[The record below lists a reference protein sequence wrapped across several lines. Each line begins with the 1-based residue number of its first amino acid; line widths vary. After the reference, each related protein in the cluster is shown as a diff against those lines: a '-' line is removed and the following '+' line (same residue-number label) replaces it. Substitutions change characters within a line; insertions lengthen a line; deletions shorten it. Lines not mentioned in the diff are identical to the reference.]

1 MGKKYLD
8 TKENSLESSV
18 FNILH
23 GIQEEVTVEASGD
36 KEAYKK
42 FFDKALKKFKI
53 DSPADLKG
61 DEAKKK
67 FYDYIDKNWKA
78 DHEEEVK
85 VDEAADIDGRLKS
98 YREHRKKLEAARVK
112 RDAAKLDEGK
122 MSQLHQYIKDGKKAA
137 WIAKEMGLDVKTIK
151 ALMAGYEQMAPE
163 SFEIGTEKYLKH
175 TVATTPG
182 QKEWKETVT
191 KKTSSMR
198 ETLANVW
205 KTNEGK
211 NPFQKDAKE
220 ALTKGVKGDKTMTG
234 KKVAA
239 VDTEPTIKEKKK

>member
-98 YREHRKKLEAARVK
+98 YREHRKKLEVARQK
-112 RDAAKLDEGK
+112 RMEIKSESSFIEGVMGKLDEYTSGYDKAHPVASLNAGK
-122 MSQLHQYIKDGKKAA
+122 SS
-137 WIAKEMGLDVKTIK
+137 T
-151 ALMAGYEQMAPE
+151 GYELYHKTFSGAMQHAYA
-163 SFEIGTEKYLKH
+163 FAKKKGY
-175 TVATTPG
+175 TVDSNDIDSKVASGP
-182 QKEWKETVT
+182 
-191 KKTSSMR
+191 KKPSSG
-198 ETLANVW
+198 
-205 KTNEGK
+205 KTNKYILGT
-211 NPFQKDAKE
+211 N
-220 ALTKGVKGDKTMTG
+220 
-234 KKVAA
+234 KKQNVHIQ
-239 VDTEPTIKEKKK
+239 VTNLDNKRYELNMYID